1 MLPFPEMPLDEHQ
14 VLLYLF
20 EGISFQTLQAEKK
33 MGIGR
38 ELGLNYASEWQCLSE
53 SPGARLAASFISIR
67 GAMSC
72 RLG

>member
-1 MLPFPEMPLDEHQ
+1 MDM
-14 VLLYLF
+14 
-20 EGISFQTLQAEKK
+20 
-33 MGIGR
+33 GR
-38 ELGLNYASEWQCLSE
+38 ELGLNYASDWQCLSE